1 MSERE
6 LLEHYKNQCAKA
18 QYYLHRYIDELKLH
32 FGLEDNQILKI
43 FEKERKI
50 LKSKNF
56 DRAWFNFFKNNFL
69 K

>member
-6 LLEHYKNQCAKA
+6 LLEHYKNQRAKA
-18 QYYLHRYIDELKLH
+18 QSYLHRYIGELKLH

-43 FEKERKI
+43 FEKELKI

-56 DRAWFNFFKNNFL
+56 NRAWFKFL
-69 K
+69 GK